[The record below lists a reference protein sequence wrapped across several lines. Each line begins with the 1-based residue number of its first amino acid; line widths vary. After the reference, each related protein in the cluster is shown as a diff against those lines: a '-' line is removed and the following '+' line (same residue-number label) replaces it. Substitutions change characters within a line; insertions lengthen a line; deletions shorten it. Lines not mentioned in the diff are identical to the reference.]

1 MRVIGWQSH
10 GVRAPVVENDVRDN
24 LGPVLLVKG
33 SNKSDFFS
41 ISYIP
46 EIWAIFPIA
55 AVMSMPKQP
64 PMITRI
70 VGIKSFEPAVLALSI
85 PVRSKPTTVKATMLH
100 ALAPTVVAKA
110 PKSGTNPP
118 AVKLSAEAT
127 AA

>member
-1 MRVIGWQSH
+1 MRVIGRQSH

-24 LGPVLLVKG
+24 LGPVVLVKG
-33 SNKSDFFS
+33 SKKYNIFYS
-41 ISYIP
+41 SYIP

-70 VGIKSFEPAVLALSI
+70 VGIKSFEPAVLALRM
-85 PVRSKPTTVKATMLH
+85 PVRTNPATVKATMLH
-100 ALAPTVVAKA
+100 AFSPKVGARAPRK
-110 PKSGTNPP
+110 GINPP
-118 AVKLSAEAT
+118 AVKLRAEAI

>member
-1 MRVIGWQSH
+1 MRVIGGQSH

-24 LGPVLLVKG
+24 LGPVVLVKG
-33 SNKSDFFS
+33 SNKCDFFS

-70 VGIKSFEPAVLALSI
+70 VGIKSFEPAVLALRM
-85 PVRSKPTTVKATMLH
+85 PVRTNPATVKATMLH
-100 ALAPTVVAKA
+100 AFSPKVGARAPRK
-110 PKSGTNPP
+110 GINPP
-118 AVKLSAEAT
+118 AVKLRAEAI